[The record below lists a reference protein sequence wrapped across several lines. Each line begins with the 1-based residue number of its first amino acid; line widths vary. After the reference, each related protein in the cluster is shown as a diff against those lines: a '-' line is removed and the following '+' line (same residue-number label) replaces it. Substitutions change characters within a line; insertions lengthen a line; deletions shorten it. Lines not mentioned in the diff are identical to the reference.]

1 MLQQFFYRERGLF
14 LQSLHPGVA
23 LFYIGTL
30 LVLTLLFAHPLY
42 LMEILLVTVITV
54 QAAGGLAA
62 WEGYMKPA
70 LAMVFVIMLLNPFLA
85 QVGTTVIWHAP
96 EPVPGRLTVTLE
108 AVCYGAA
115 MGMRLLDIISIFCLY
130 NLMVNPD
137 RLLGLFSRF
146 ASKSVLVVS
155 LATRLFPV
163 MAATMNNIRE
173 VQQLRG
179 VDFKSGSVKER
190 FAKYTAMFN
199 ILLVSSLENS
209 LELAEAMH
217 ARAFG
222 SGSRSSYRRECLR
235 PRDLLCLGGAF
246 FSLGTAVYVQVSGLG
261 AYTYYPQLDPLVN
274 GAAAVLVLL
283 VVLAGLLLPA
293 GLSWGWMHW
302 PYLKSRI

>member
-1 MLQQFFYRERGLF
+1 MLQQFFYRDRGLF

-30 LVLTLLFAHPLY
+30 LVLALIFAHPLY
-42 LMEILLVTVITV
+42 LTGILLVTIVTV

-62 WEGYMKPA
+62 WEGYMKLA
-70 LAMVFVIMLLNPFLA
+70 LAMVFVIMLFNPLLA
-85 QVGTTVIWHAP
+85 QAGATVIWHVP

-130 NLMVNPD
+130 NLIINPD
-137 RLLGLFSRF
+137 RLLSLFSRF
-146 ASKSVLVVS
+146 ASKPVLVVS
-155 LATRLFPV
+155 LAARLFPV

-190 FAKYTAMFN
+190 LVKYTAMFN
-199 ILLVSSLENS
+199 ILLVSALEDS

-222 SGSRSSYRRECLR
+222 SGPRSSYRRECLR
-235 PRDLLCLGGAF
+235 PRDLLCLGGAL
-246 FSLGTAVYVQVSGLG
+246 FSLGTAVYALVSGLG
-261 AYTYYPQLDPLVN
+261 AYVYYPRLDSPAS
-274 GAAAVLVLL
+274 GTAAVLVLL
-283 VVLAGLLLPA
+283 AVLAGLVLPA
-293 GLSWGWMHW
+293 GLNWGWVHW
-302 PYLKSRI
+302 PCLKSKI